1 MVWESTIS
9 SPTEALG
16 QNTIQMQEYSVQLT
30 LFGVRYKPVV
40 TFTDS
45 LKRFAA
51 FESAFLCKYFAYFL
65 AYWCIALNM
74 QKCGKFEV

>member
-1 MVWESTIS
+1 MVWESTVS
-9 SPTEALG
+9 SPTGALG

-51 FESAFLCKYFAYFL
+51 FESAFLCKISLNFAYQERKKYVQINRHLF
-65 AYWCIALNM
+65 
-74 QKCGKFEV
+74 